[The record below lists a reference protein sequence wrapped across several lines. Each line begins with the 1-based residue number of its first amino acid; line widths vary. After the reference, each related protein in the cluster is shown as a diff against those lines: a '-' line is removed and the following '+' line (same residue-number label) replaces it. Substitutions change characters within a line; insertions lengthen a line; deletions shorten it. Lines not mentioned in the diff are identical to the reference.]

1 MADVQITCIN
11 KTPRDNTHEGITHL
25 GDSKGKWS
33 RAAVIGWIEGGEHTF
48 FTLSNGI
55 RANIA
60 VVDGAHG
67 KYLRTH
73 ADGQYTDNLLW
84 LPECV

>member
-1 MADVQITCIN
+1 
-11 KTPRDNTHEGITHL
+11 
-25 GDSKGKWS
+25 
-33 RAAVIGWIEGGEHTF
+33 
-48 FTLSNGI
+48 LSNGI
-55 RANIA
+55 RANVA